1 MTPLPRPP
9 TLHRPSPSPSR
20 RCRRGGVALLALAV
34 AALAAHADPYT
45 LPNTEVRELPH
56 SANGRDYTLYVG
68 LPASYASSP
77 ARHYPVIYACDGYWD
92 FPLLMAEVGNLTYDN
107 AMPECI
113 VVGLAYAGTAPNV
126 GALRQ
131 LDLTPG
137 IDPWTDPSGT
147 TSGHAQEY
155 LSVIANQIIPFIE
168 SQYRVDPGYRVLT
181 GSSYGGLFTVYALFE
196 RPGLFQGYIAPSP
209 SLWWRSNFLLTRERD
224 YARAT
229 TVLPARLYLT
239 WGSDES
245 SSIQDTTRQMY
256 AQLKTSNYSS
266 FAVTAREMT
275 GERHSG
281 PKGESFNRGL
291 RFVFAPLAP
300 LPSTAMDPGFATR
313 STLINLSTRGRV
325 GAGENVLIAGLII
338 QGLDAKRVLVR
349 AAGPAL
355 SPLGVSNFL
364 ADPRIRIT
372 TLSGSA
378 VATNDNWG
386 EAANAAAI
394 AAATAQTGA
403 FAFATGSRDAAALLT
418 LAPGAYTVIV
428 ESATGAE
435 GIALVE
441 AYEVLP

>member
-1 MTPLPRPP
+1 MTPTPQ
-9 TLHRPSPSPSR
+9 PSSAARRSPDSFR
-20 RCRRGGVALLALAV
+20 RLREAGLALLS
-34 AALAAHADPYT
+34 LAAVVCTRADPYT
-45 LPNTEVRELPH
+45 LPNTEVRVLPH
-56 SANGRDYTLYVG
+56 SANGRDYVLYVG
-68 LPASYASSP
+68 LPSSYASSP
-77 ARHYPVIYACDGYWD
+77 TRRYPVIYACDGYWD
-92 FPLLMAEVGNLTYDN
+92 FPLLMAETGNLTYDN

-137 IDPWTDPSGT
+137 VDPWTDPSGT
-147 TSGHAQEY
+147 TSGLAAEY
-155 LSVIANQIIPFIE
+155 LGVIANQIIPFIE
-168 SQYRVDPGYRVLT
+168 LEYRVDSSFRVLT
-181 GSSYGGLFTVYALFE
+181 GSSYGGLFTVYAMFE

-209 SLWWRSNFLLTRERD
+209 SLWWRSNFLLTRETD
-224 YARAT
+224 YAGSHSS
-229 TVLPARLYLT
+229 LPARLYLT

-256 AQLKTSNYSS
+256 AQLKRATFGG
-266 FAVTAREMT
+266 FAVAAREMT

-291 RFVFAPLAP
+291 RFVFAPRAP
-300 LPSTAMDPGFATR
+300 QPSTAIDPGFATR
-313 STLINLSTRGRV
+313 SSLINLSTRGRV
-325 GAGENVLIAGLII
+325 GSGENVLIAGLII
-338 QGLDAKRVLVR
+338 QGLDAKQVLVR

-355 SPLGVSNFL
+355 SPMGVTSFL

-372 TLSGSA
+372 TLSGAA
-378 VATNDNWG
+378 VAANDNWG
-386 EAANAAAI
+386 DAANATAI
-394 AAATAQTGA
+394 SAAAAQTGA
-403 FAFATGSRDAAALLT
+403 FAFTTGSRDAAALLT

-428 ESATGAE
+428 ESVNGAE